1 MYTQC
6 EKCKAIFHVN
16 MREVTIT
23 KGKLRC
29 GECNAVFN
37 ATKTLSTT
45 IPQTYNDL
53 EREKSITRKTK
64 EEVIDPRDEDRMIH
78 AKPNVKMAKEKKGS
92 ARKLKWLIASA
103 VLLSTLLLTQ
113 VLYNTR
119 HLLLESPRT
128 NPEKIQMLNHNVF
141 AHPNE
146 SGALLISALIEN
158 TADRAQPYPVLELR
172 LENAQ
177 SKLVAFRRFL
187 PKEYLKNYSKGLL
200 IPSKEPVSLKLKI
213 KDPGK
218 DATRFQ
224 FKFL

>member
-16 MREVTIT
+16 MREVTIA

-29 GECNAVFN
+29 GECNEVFN

-45 IPQTYNDL
+45 IPKTYDDL
-53 EREKSITRKTK
+53 EREKKITLQAQ
-64 EEVIDPRDEDRMIH
+64 EETVDPRDEDRMIH
-78 AKPNVKMAKEKKGS
+78 AKPSIKTIKKNKKQVN
-92 ARKLKWLIASA
+92 KLKWLIAST

-113 VLYNTR
+113 VLYNYR
-119 HLLLESPRT
+119 HLFLETPR
-128 NPEKIQMLNHNVF
+128 NEPEKIQMLNHNVF

-158 TADRAQPYPVLELR
+158 TAEHAQPYPILELR

-177 SKLVAFRRFL
+177 SNLVAFRRFL

-200 IPSKEPVSLKLKI
+200 IPSKKPISLKLKI

>member
-6 EKCKAIFHVN
+6 ENCKAIFHVN
-16 MREVTIT
+16 MREVTIA

-29 GECNAVFN
+29 GECNEVFN

-45 IPQTYNDL
+45 IPKTYDDL
-53 EREKSITRKTK
+53 EREKKITRQDQEKT
-64 EEVIDPRDEDRMIH
+64 VDPRDVDRMIH
-78 AKPNVKMAKEKKGS
+78 AKPSIKTVKKNKKS
-92 ARKLKWLIASA
+92 ANKLKWLIGSV
-103 VLLSTLLLTQ
+103 VLLSMLLLAQ
-113 VLYNTR
+113 VLYNYR
-119 HLLLESPRT
+119 HLFLESPRHE
-128 NPEKIQMLNHNVF
+128 PEKIQMLNHNVF

-158 TADRAQPYPVLELR
+158 TAEQAQPYPVLELR
-172 LENAQ
+172 LENSQ
-177 SKLVAFRRFL
+177 SKLIAFRRFL

-200 IPSKEPVSLKLKI
+200 IPSKKPISLKLKI

>member
-16 MREVTIT
+16 MREVTIA

-45 IPQTYNDL
+45 IPRTYDDL
-53 EREKSITRKTK
+53 EREKNNTHQNQ
-64 EEVIDPRDEDRMIH
+64 EEIIDPRDKDRMIP
-78 AKPNVKMAKEKKGS
+78 AKLSVKTPKKNKKPAKKS
-92 ARKLKWLIASA
+92 KWIIASV
-103 VLLSTLLLTQ
+103 VLLSTLLLLQ
-113 VLYNTR
+113 IAYNYR
-119 HLLLESPRT
+119 HLFLDTPRHA
-128 NPEKIQMLNHNVF
+128 PEKIQMLNHNVF

-146 SGALLISALIEN
+146 PGALLISALIEN
-158 TADRAQPYPVLELR
+158 TAEQAQPYPVLELR
-172 LENAQ
+172 LENSQ
-177 SKLVAFRRFL
+177 SKPVAFRRFL
-187 PKEYLKNYSKGLL
+187 PKEYLKNYTKGLL
-200 IPSKEPVSLKLKI
+200 IPSKKPISLKLKI

-218 DATRFQ
+218 AAIRFQ

>member
-16 MREVTIT
+16 MREVTIA

-45 IPQTYNDL
+45 IPKTYDEL
-53 EREKSITRKTK
+53 EREKSITRQSQ
-64 EEVIDPRDEDRMIH
+64 EEFIDPRDDDRMIH
-78 AKPNVKMAKEKKGS
+78 SKLSVKTVTKNKKS
-92 ARKLKWLIASA
+92 TNKFKWLIASV
-103 VLLSTLLLTQ
+103 VLLSTLLLAQ
-113 VLYNTR
+113 VLYNNR
-119 HLLLESPRT
+119 HLFLDTPRHD
-128 NPEKIQMLNHNVF
+128 PEKIQMLNHNVF

-158 TADRAQPYPVLELR
+158 TAKQAQPYPVLELR
-172 LENAQ
+172 LENSQ

-200 IPSKEPVSLKLKI
+200 IPSKKPISLKLKI